1 MIKIDRKI
9 GTAVFCVLCVLFT
22 SGCSKKSD
30 VSYQESTTMEDVIQN
45 DQETTE
51 ATGNKIGGN
60 ISEMNNINNN
70 PSYVN
75 VVTSRIGGQN
85 IDLSSV
91 HFAFDKFDL
100 SESARVITKTN
111 YQIIN
116 PIVDD
121 NNNVKIKLEGN
132 CDEWGTDEY
141 NYALGLK
148 RAKTAKDA
156 LVNDGIAADRIVL
169 VTFGESSPLCSDKT
183 ADCGKQNRRT
193 DYRLLP

>member
-9 GTAVFCVLCVLFT
+9 GTAVFCVLCMLFT
-22 SGCSKKSD
+22 SGCSKKAD
-30 VSYQESTTMEDVIQN
+30 VSYEESTMQDVIQG
-45 DQETTE
+45 DHEAIKTTE
-51 ATGNKIGGN
+51 NTISAQTLEVDNKL
-60 ISEMNNINNN
+60 
-70 PSYVN
+70 SYIN
-75 VVTSRIGGQN
+75 VVTSRIGGKN

-100 SESARVITKTN
+100 SDSARVITKTN

-116 PIVDD
+116 PILDD

-148 RAKTAKDA
+148 RAKTVKDA
-156 LVNDGIAADRIVL
+156 LVNDGVAADKIFL
-169 VTFGESSPLCSDKT
+169 VTFGESNPLCTDKT
-183 ADCGKQNRRT
+183 ADCGKRNRRT

>member
-9 GTAVFCVLCVLFT
+9 GTAVFFVLCMLFT
-22 SGCSKKSD
+22 SGCSKKAD
-30 VSYQESTTMEDVIQN
+30 VSYAESTTQDVIQ
-45 DQETTE
+45 DDKEAIKTTE
-51 ATGNKIGGN
+51 NTISGQPLEVDNKL
-60 ISEMNNINNN
+60 
-70 PSYVN
+70 SYIN

-100 SESARVITKTN
+100 SDSARVITKTN

-116 PIVDD
+116 PILDD

-148 RAKTAKDA
+148 RAKTVKDA
-156 LVNDGIAADRIVL
+156 LVNDGVAADKIFL
-169 VTFGESSPLCSDKT
+169 VTFGESNPLCTDKT
-183 ADCGKQNRRT
+183 ADCGKRNRRT